1 MTENCSDLD
10 REELIEKLS
19 ERHMVLNEQANE
31 ILELINGL
39 KLHAIDPEDR
49 DLEEVL
55 PDEGD

>member
-1 MTENCSDLD
+1 
-10 REELIEKLS
+10 
-19 ERHMVLNEQANE
+19 MVLNEQANE

-39 KLHAIDPEDR
+39 KLHAIDPEDL

>member
-39 KLHAIDPEDR
+39 KLHAIDPEDL